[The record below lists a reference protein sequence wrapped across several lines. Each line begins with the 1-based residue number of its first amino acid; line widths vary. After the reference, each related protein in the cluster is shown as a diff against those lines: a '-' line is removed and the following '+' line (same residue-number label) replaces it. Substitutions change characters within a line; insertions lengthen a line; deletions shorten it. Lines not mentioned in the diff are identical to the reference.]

1 MARTATRTKLRPED
15 TLSKEEAARYA
26 GVTTRTISRWLSDED
41 VPLRRYVRQVNRV
54 AVSKR
59 ELDALI
65 SARVQT

>member
-1 MARTATRTKLRPED
+1 MARTRRLAPED
-15 TLSKEEAARYA
+15 TLSKEEAARHA
-26 GVTTRTISRWLSDED
+26 GVTPRTISRWLADEE

-59 ELDALI
+59 ELDALL